1 MNKIRFQVQLT
12 TENIVQYAH
21 SIGSPA
27 QRIKGV
33 AVAPSTMP
41 VTFWSIQD
49 VPWLHGKSAM
59 IHGAQKFAYHAPL
72 MAGMNLACELSLLAV
87 EHKNGRSGVLTFYT
101 HSLICCHRGSP
112 IAEADTV
119 LIGRGE
125 VK

>member
-21 SIGSPA
+21 SIASPL
-27 QRIKGV
+27 QRIGGA

-41 VTFWSIQD
+41 VTFWKTAD
-49 VPWLHGKSAM
+49 VPWLPLKAAM
-59 IHGAQKFAYHAPL
+59 IHGTQQFTYHAPL
-72 MAGMNLACELSLLAV
+72 MAGMNLNCELSLVAV
-87 EHKNGRSGVLTFYT
+87 KHKTGRSGLLTFYT

-112 IAEADTV
+112 IAVAETV
-119 LIGRGE
+119 LFGRGE